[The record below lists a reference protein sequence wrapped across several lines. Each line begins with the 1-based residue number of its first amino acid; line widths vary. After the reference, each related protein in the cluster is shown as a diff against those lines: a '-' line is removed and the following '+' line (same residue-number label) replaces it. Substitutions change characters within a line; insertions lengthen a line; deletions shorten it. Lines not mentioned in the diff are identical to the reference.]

1 MNDDSEVLKNQ
12 VLMALCDNVDE
23 EKNVSSIAKILNEK
37 SYKISRVL
45 SALEQEGLVDKKSR
59 ASSETDRDWQKED

>member
-23 EKNVSSIAKILNEK
+23 KKNVSSIAKILNEK
-37 SYKISRVL
+37 SYKISIV
-45 SALEQEGLVDKKSR
+45 G
-59 ASSETDRDWQKED
+59 

>member
-45 SALEQEGLVDKKSR
+45 SALEQEGLVDKK

>member
-12 VLMALCDNVDE
+12 VLMALCDNVHE

-37 SYKISRVL
+37 SYKISRV
-45 SALEQEGLVDKKSR
+45 G
-59 ASSETDRDWQKED
+59 